1 MRFIHTADLHIGKIL
16 NEFSLLEDQRFILKQ
31 IVSLCREHGA
41 DAIVLAG
48 DIYDRAMPKA
58 EAVELFD
65 EFLTDLSVLGITVL
79 LISGNHD
86 SAVRLSYGSRL
97 FKKQGIHIG
106 SSQDGSREI
115 VRLADDYGDI
125 CFELLPFVK
134 AGVVEAET
142 MDEAVGK
149 MLEGQKENEEHA
161 LRRVLVTHYF
171 VANAG
176 HEPELSDS
184 ESHVYVGGLD
194 LVDAGR
200 FKSYDYVA
208 LGHIHKPQRIGETNI
223 YYAGSPLKYSFSEA
237 EQIKSVCLVDMKQ
250 KGDVTVERLPL
261 VPMRDVRVIRGSLSE
276 LVREDIANLENRND
290 YIQVILTDK
299 NERVDALTAL
309 RSVYPNTMQLMME
322 RDMAG
327 TSQGSAEALSMT
339 AKPEEE
345 LFGEFYELVTGKEL
359 EEEKSEVVRTSFEK
373 LRGEPV

>member
-1 MRFIHTADLHIGKIL
+1 MKFIHTADLHIGKIF

-31 IVSLCREHGA
+31 IVSLCKEHHA

-79 LISGNHD
+79 FISGNHD

-106 SSQDGSREI
+106 CSQDGSRKI
-115 VRLADDYGDI
+115 VRLTDEYGDI

-134 AGVVEAET
+134 AGMVEAGT

-149 MLEGQKENEEHA
+149 MLEEPEKEEKKEV
-161 LRRVLVTHYF
+161 RRVLVTHYF
-171 VANAG
+171 VTNAG
-176 HEPELSDS
+176 CEPELSDS
-184 ESHVYVGGLD
+184 ESHVYVGGLES
-194 LVDAGR
+194 VDAAR
-200 FKSYDYVA
+200 FKAYDYVA
-208 LGHIHKPQRIGETNI
+208 LGHIHKPQRLGKTNI

-237 EQIKSVCLVDMKQ
+237 GQTKSVCLVDMKQ

-261 VPMRDVRVIRGSLSE
+261 VPMRDVRVIRGNLSE
-276 LVREDIANLENRND
+276 LVREDIVNLENRDD
-290 YIQVILTDK
+290 YIQVILTDE
-299 NERVDALTAL
+299 NERVDALTTL

-322 RDMAG
+322 RDMTDMG
-327 TSQGSAEALSMT
+327 QGSTEALSMT

-345 LFGEFYELVTGKEL
+345 LFGEFYGLVTGKEL
-359 EEEKSEVVRTSFEK
+359 EEEKAGLVKSFFEK
-373 LRGEPV
+373 LRGEMI